1 MGFAAADMYLVPLR
15 LSGAVRA
22 GHVRSPGNALCLS
35 AGAAGMVRLMMPL
48 LVLVVA
54 VSLPPSGMSG
64 NRPIRVSAGTTRAL
78 LLAPG
83 I

>member
-1 MGFAAADMYLVPLR
+1 
-15 LSGAVRA
+15 VRT
-22 GHVRSPGNALCLS
+22 GHVRSRGKALRLL

-64 NRPIRVSAGTTRAL
+64 NRPIRVSAGKY
-78 LLAPG
+78 PPYSG
-83 I
+83 H